1 MLKYTN
7 MILNACAGYAK
18 GYALTFQSRMM
29 QGFRYW
35 IMQEAFVTKSWDK
48 YVFHKKCQKVNC
60 RSIVGQCT
68 IQAHGLPLKWIEWY
82 QIRSIVIPNLLDPE
96 RWSKDDRYIYN

>member
-18 GYALTFQSRMM
+18 GYALTFRSRMM

-35 IMQEAFVTKSWDK
+35 IMQEAFVIKSWDK
-48 YVFHKKCQKVNC
+48 YVSRKNAKK
-60 RSIVGQCT
+60 SIVGQ
-68 IQAHGLPLKWIEWY
+68 
-82 QIRSIVIPNLLDPE
+82 LLVNALLWQVFYP
-96 RWSKDDRYIYN
+96 YNGSSGIKKVPH